1 MLSNGP
7 NESFFS
13 SSCEGVV
20 TPDPLGMAFICP
32 KVTVVAE
39 HLRRCSEDQYF
50 MCFAGNDNLC
60 EGVRVNPFVDIYVP
74 GMQREREVGIMDN
87 DVKLLRYDTFV
98 ANVAACDFHVDVCW
112 AIYCFVCNI
121 HLIGSL

>member
-1 MLSNGP
+1 M
-7 NESFFS
+7 
-13 SSCEGVV
+13 
-20 TPDPLGMAFICP
+20 
-32 KVTVVAE
+32 VAE